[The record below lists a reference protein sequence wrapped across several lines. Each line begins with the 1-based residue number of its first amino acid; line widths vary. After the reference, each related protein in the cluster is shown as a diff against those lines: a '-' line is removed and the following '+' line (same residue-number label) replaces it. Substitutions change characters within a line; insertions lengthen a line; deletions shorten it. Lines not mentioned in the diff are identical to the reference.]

1 MSKRFYFPNVRQRI
15 DDGRYF
21 VPTRVAGVSHYQDAV
36 SHCYESQPLVL
47 VRESENIY
55 DSNAIMV
62 FAGGSHIGYIPR
74 KDNEWFALQ
83 LDKGHIIDADIYK
96 VVLGDGYKST
106 IGVRINVYFP
116 EGARLEFD
124 EENLE
129 RYQNPSRHTEPS
141 SRTKKTRRRPV
152 KYYYYRG

>member
-1 MSKRFYFPNVRQRI
+1 
-15 DDGRYF
+15 
-21 VPTRVAGVSHYQDAV
+21 
-36 SHCYESQPLVL
+36 
-47 VRESENIY
+47 
-55 DSNAIMV
+55 MV

-83 LDKGHIIDADIYK
+83 LDEGHIIDADIYK
-96 VVLGDGYKST
+96 VVLGDGCNST

-124 EENLE
+124 EGNLE
-129 RYQNPSRHTEPS
+129 RYQNRSRLTKPS